1 MWSVRKTSCGMV
13 YTHPEI
19 TRQVIVD
26 YRTGKITWDEK
37 EFNSVEEAK
46 TYAEECYGVNNEN

>member
-37 EFNSVEEAK
+37 EFNSVGEAK
-46 TYAEECYGVNNEN
+46 AHAERKTLSNF

>member
-1 MWSVRKTSCGMV
+1 MSWSVRKTSCFTV

-26 YRTGKITWDEK
+26 YRTGKITWDEI
-37 EFNSVEEAK
+37 EFDTVKEAK
-46 TYAEECYGVNNEN
+46 DYAEHKTLSNL

>member
-1 MWSVRKTSCGMV
+1 MV
-13 YTHPEI
+13 YTHPDI

-37 EFNSVEEAK
+37 EFNSVKEAK
-46 TYAEECYGVNNEN
+46 TYAERKTLSNS

>member
-1 MWSVRKTSCGMV
+1 MWSTRKTSCFTV

-26 YRTGKITWDEK
+26 HRTYKITWDEK
-37 EFNSVEEAK
+37 EFESVKEAK
-46 TYAEECYGVNNEN
+46 GYAERKALSNF

>member
-26 YRTGKITWDEK
+26 YRTGKITWNEI
-37 EFNSVEEAK
+37 EFDSVEEAK
-46 TYAEECYGVNNEN
+46 AHAEHKTLSSL

>member
-13 YTHPEI
+13 YTHPDI

-46 TYAEECYGVNNEN
+46 AYAEHKTFSNL

>member
-1 MWSVRKTSCGMV
+1 MSWSVRRTSCFTV

-19 TRQVIVD
+19 TRQVVVD

-46 TYAEECYGVNNEN
+46 AHAEHKALSNL

>member
-26 YRTGKITWDEK
+26 YRTGKIKKKEK
-37 EFNSVEEAK
+37 EFNSVKEAK
-46 TYAEECYGVNNEN
+46 AHAEYKTLSNL

>member
-19 TRQVIVD
+19 IRQVVVD
-26 YRTGKITWDEK
+26 YRTNKITWDEK

-46 TYAEECYGVNNEN
+46 SYAEHKTLSNL

>member
-13 YTHPEI
+13 YTPPDI
-19 TRQVIVD
+19 TRQVSVD

-46 TYAEECYGVNNEN
+46 AHAEHKALSDF

>member
-1 MWSVRKTSCGMV
+1 MWSVRKTSCFTV

-19 TRQVIVD
+19 TRQVIAD
-26 YRTGKITWDEK
+26 HRTGKITWDEK

-46 TYAEECYGVNNEN
+46 THAEYKTLPDF

>member
-13 YTHPEI
+13 YTHLEI
-19 TRQVIVD
+19 ARQVVVD

-37 EFNSVEEAK
+37 EFNSIEEAK
-46 TYAEECYGVNNEN
+46 GYAEHKTLSNL

>member
-19 TRQVIVD
+19 TRQVVID
-26 YRTGKITWDEK
+26 HRTGKITWDEK

-46 TYAEECYGVNNEN
+46 AHAEHKTLPNP

>member
-1 MWSVRKTSCGMV
+1 MWSVRKTSCGIV
-13 YTHPEI
+13 YTHPEV

-46 TYAEECYGVNNEN
+46 AHAAYKTLSDL